1 MAPTKK
7 GSKKK
12 GPSAIDKVVNREYTI
27 NVHKHIYRVSSR
39 SMPLRHS
46 NKSRNLSSRKP
57 KEDEDSPNTLYTLVT
72 YVPVATFKNLQ
83 TINVDENY

>member
-39 SMPLRHS
+39 SVPLRHS
-46 NKSRNLSSRKP
+46 KKSRNLSSR
-57 KEDEDSPNTLYTLVT
+57 
-72 YVPVATFKNLQ
+72 
-83 TINVDENY
+83 